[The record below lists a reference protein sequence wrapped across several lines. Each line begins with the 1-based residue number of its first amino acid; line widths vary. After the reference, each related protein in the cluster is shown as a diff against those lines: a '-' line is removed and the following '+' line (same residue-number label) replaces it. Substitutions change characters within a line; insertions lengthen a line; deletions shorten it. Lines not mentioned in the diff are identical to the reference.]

1 MSASRALQVAVVAA
15 LRGDPAVAAIVGQKV
30 LDRPEPRTPKP
41 YISMGP
47 ESFEPL
53 RQDCFKRR
61 VAVLQIDAW
70 ARDAYDRVPCKDL
83 VDAIV
88 GALDQAKLDL
98 AHPHDLSRCDV
109 ILARVIDDPDGITT
123 HGIVQIET
131 EITG

>member
-1 MSASRALQVAVVAA
+1 MSRALQVAVVAA
-15 LRGDPAVAAIVGQKV
+15 LRGDPGVAAIVGQKV

-70 ARDAYDRVPCKDL
+70 TRDAYDRVPCKDL

-109 ILARVIDDPDGITT
+109 ILARVIDDP
-123 HGIVQIET
+123 
-131 EITG
+131 